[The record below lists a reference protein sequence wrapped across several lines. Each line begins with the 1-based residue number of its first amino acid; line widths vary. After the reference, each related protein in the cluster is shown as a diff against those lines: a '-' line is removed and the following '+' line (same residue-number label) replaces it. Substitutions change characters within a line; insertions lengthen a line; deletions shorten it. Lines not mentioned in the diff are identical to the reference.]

1 MSADKLR
8 QEAIALISA
17 ARDRA
22 VEYTLNARFRPAMF
36 GDNYVPAATAEE
48 IALQS
53 LEGNAM
59 ARAYTAA
66 IDAIN
71 DVYRRMHQP
80 DEDRKPEPKMKEI
93 Y

>member
-1 MSADKLR
+1 MSAEKVR
-8 QEAIALISA
+8 QEAVALISE

-48 IALQS
+48 IALQA

-59 ARAYTAA
+59 ARAYTAS
-66 IDAIN
+66 IDIVN
-71 DVYRRMHQP
+71 EVYRRLYQP
-80 DEDRKPEPKMKEI
+80 DDKQKPEPTNKGM